1 MNELMLHKRASYPM
15 EKWPFDAP
23 AFPFNESAIR
33 TIEKLG
39 ATAAVLRNTLTE
51 RYTTLAAMPHILTV

>member
-1 MNELMLHKRASYPM
+1 M